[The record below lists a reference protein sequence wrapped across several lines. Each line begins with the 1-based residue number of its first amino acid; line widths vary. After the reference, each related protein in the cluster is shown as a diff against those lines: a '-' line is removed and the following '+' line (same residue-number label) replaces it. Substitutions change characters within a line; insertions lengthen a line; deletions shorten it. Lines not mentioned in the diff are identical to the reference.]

1 MNKRERLARTIAGE
15 PTDRTPIAFWRH
27 WPGDDQRAA
36 DFARALLDFQRSHDL
51 DFLRV
56 MPAQTWAVSDHGLQ
70 DEWRGALDGTRHI
83 TRHVVQRSLDWS
95 SLRPLMPLRG
105 VVGRQLQT
113 LRLVTAGLDADT
125 PVIMSL
131 PSPLTQAEQ
140 LAGRTRLLRHMRM
153 QPERLREG
161 LGLLTTSTLR
171 IIDELRQLPLAG
183 ICYELSLASHDII
196 SREEYQVFGWNYD
209 KEILGNLP
217 GAWWFNLAS
226 LPENTPIFS
235 LAGELR
241 LSAVNWE
248 DQQGEP
254 DLVSGRSQLFGAA
267 CCGLSAREQLHDGT
281 PATILN
287 RARTALQ
294 LCGGRRFILAPGSPL
309 LVTTP
314 LSNLRA
320 MRQAVE
326 PGGNVA

>member
-131 PSPLTQAEQ
+131 PSPLTPGRT
-140 LAGRTRLLRHMRM
+140 AGRTHPFA
-153 QPERLREG
+153 QAHAHAAGAPAEG